1 MNEIDEQEPSIEEIK
16 KFADEKRKAIKKVN
30 PELQQKRL
38 ENLAKGR
45 EIRKQ
50 KLLEKVEKVE
60 EVVEE
65 VKEVIP
71 VAAPAPAPAT
81 KKVIKKVE
89 AVKEEP
95 DNYTDIDKPFKGD
108 LIGLW
113 QYLAKKDERDKE
125 KEQNFDTLYKE
136 ITDIK
141 QIITKPKV
149 KAVKKPKAKSTGK
162 TLDFV
167 VSDKELEAVL
177 NPPDNNTNPVV
188 DKKLQAFLEAFQKK

>member
-1 MNEIDEQEPSIEEIK
+1 MNSLNEEEPSIEDIK
-16 KFADEKRKAIKKVN
+16 KFADEKRKIIKKVN

-38 ENLAKGR
+38 DNLAKGR
-45 EIRKQ
+45 ETRRL
-50 KLLEKVEKVE
+50 KLLEKNQKVE
-60 EVVEE
+60 EVVEVVEE

-71 VAAPAPAPAT
+71 VATPK

-95 DNYTDIDKPFKGD
+95 DNYSDIDKPFKGD

-125 KEQNFDTLYKE
+125 KEQNIYDGINSIKE
-136 ITDIK
+136 
-141 QIITKPKV
+141 IITKPKV
-149 KAVKKPKAKSTGK
+149 KAVKKPKAKPTGK

-167 VSDKELEAVL
+167 VSDKELDAVL
-177 NPPDNNTNPVV
+177 NPPANNTKPI
-188 DKKLQAFLEAFQKK
+188 DPKLQAFLEAFQKK

>member
-16 KFADEKRKAIKKVN
+16 KFADEKRKSIKKVN

-45 EIRKQ
+45 EIRKK

-71 VAAPAPAPAT
+71 APAPAPVPK
-81 KKVIKKVE
+81 KKVIKKV
-89 AVKEEP
+89 VEES
-95 DNYTDIDKPFKGD
+95 DIEKPYKGD
-108 LIGLW
+108 MAGLL
-113 QYLAKKDERDKE
+113 QYLAKKDEAE
-125 KEQNFDTLYKE
+125 KQFDTLYKE

-141 QIITKPKV
+141 QIISKPKV
-149 KAVKKPKAKSTGK
+149 KAVKKPKAIKSTGK
-162 TLDFV
+162 TLDLII
-167 VSDKELEAVL
+167 SDAELEGVL
-177 NPPDNNTNPVV
+177 NPTNNAKPV

>member
-1 MNEIDEQEPSIEEIK
+1 MNSLNEEEPSIEDIK
-16 KFADEKRKAIKKVN
+16 KFADEKRKTIKKVN

-45 EIRKQ
+45 ETRRL
-50 KLLEKVEKVE
+50 KLLEKNQKVE
-60 EVVEE
+60 EIVEVVEE

-71 VAAPAPAPAT
+71 APTPK

-89 AVKEEP
+89 AIKEEP
-95 DNYTDIDKPFKGD
+95 DNYSDIDKPFKGD

-125 KEQNFDTLYKE
+125 KEQNIYDGINSIKE
-136 ITDIK
+136 
-141 QIITKPKV
+141 IITKPKV
-149 KAVKKPKAKSTGK
+149 KAVKKPKAKPTGK
-162 TLDFV
+162 TLDLV
-167 VSDKELEAVL
+167 VSDKELDAVL
-177 NPPDNNTNPVV
+177 NPIDNSKPV

>member
-1 MNEIDEQEPSIEEIK
+1 MNEIDEQEPSIEDIK

-71 VAAPAPAPAT
+71 APASVPTPK
-81 KKVIKKVE
+81 KKVIKKVVE
-89 AVKEEP
+89 VVEEP